1 LRHKIKIMDFTNS
14 LMQWYLQNKRDLPWR
29 KTVNPY
35 KIWLSEIML
44 QQTRVAQGTP
54 YFFSFIKAFPTVFDL
69 AAANEEKVLKL
80 WQGLGYYSRARNLH
94 KTAQYVA
101 NELSGVFPDNY
112 NDLIKLKGV
121 GEYTAA
127 AIASFSYNEA
137 VPVVDGNVFRVLS
150 RYFDVEA
157 DIAAISTKKEFTALA
172 FELMPKDNPAI
183 FNQAIMEFGA
193 LQCVPKSPNCGV
205 CIFNTSCAAMQKKKV
220 DQLPFKSKK
229 LKVRNRFFNYLV
241 VSDDN
246 ENTIIQKRI
255 AKGIWHNLYE
265 FPLIETERVED
276 FDCIANLIQSD
287 FFKGNEIVGISES
300 NPETI
305 IHKLSHQ
312 HLHIKFWK
320 IKVNGTIKNAIN
332 SKTVKTFPFPIVIHN
347 FIEKDFLS

>member
-1 LRHKIKIMDFTNS
+1 MNFTNA
-14 LMQWYLQNKRDLPWR
+14 LTQWYLENRRDLPWR

-54 YFFSFIKAFPTVFDL
+54 YFLSFVSAFPTVFDL
-69 AAANEEKVLKL
+69 AKANEEQVLKL

-101 NELSGVFPDNY
+101 YELSGKFPDNY
-112 NDLIKLKGV
+112 NDLLKLKGV

-150 RYFDVEA
+150 RYFDVET
-157 DIAAISTKKEFTALA
+157 DIASASAKKEFAALA
-172 FELMPKDNPAI
+172 FELMPKDNPAL

-193 LQCVPKSPNCGV
+193 LQCVPKSPKCGI
-205 CIFNTSCAAMQKKKV
+205 CIFNSSCAALQKKKV
-220 DQLPFKSKK
+220 DQLPVKSKK

-241 VSDDN
+241 VSDDDA
-246 ENTIIQKRI
+246 NTIIQKRT
-255 AKGIWHNLYE
+255 AKGIWQNLYE
-265 FPLIETERVED
+265 FPLLETDAPED
-276 FDCIANLIQSD
+276 FDFISTNIQDEFFANNTITSIEDCSD
-287 FFKGNEIVGISES
+287 KA
-300 NPETI
+300 I

-320 IKVNGTIKNAIN
+320 IKVDGTIENGVDA
-332 SKTVKTFPFPIVIHN
+332 TTLRTFPFPIVIFN
-347 FIEKDFLS
+347 FIEMN

>member
-1 LRHKIKIMDFTNS
+1 MDFTNS
-14 LMQWYLQNKRDLPWR
+14 LTQWYLQNKRDLPWR

-54 YFFSFIKAFPTVFDL
+54 YFLSFTTAFPTVFDL
-69 AAANEEKVLKL
+69 AAANEEQVLKL

-101 NELSGVFPDNY
+101 NELSGIFPDNY
-112 NDLIKLKGV
+112 NDLLKLKGV

-127 AIASFSYNEA
+127 AIASFSYNEV

-150 RYFDVEA
+150 RYFDVET
-157 DIAAISTKKEFTALA
+157 DIASAYAKKEFAALA
-172 FELMPKDNPAI
+172 FELMPKHNPGV

-193 LQCVPKSPNCGV
+193 LQCVPKSPNCGI
-205 CIFNTSCAAMQKKKV
+205 CIFNTSCAALQKKKV
-220 DQLPFKSKK
+220 DQLPVKSKK

-276 FDCIANLIQSD
+276 FDCISNLIQSD

-312 HLHIKFWK
+312 HLYIKFWK
-320 IKVNGTIKNAIN
+320 VKVNGTIKNAIN
-332 SKTVKTFPFPIVIHN
+332 SDTLKTFPFPIVIHN

>member
-1 LRHKIKIMDFTNS
+1 
-14 LMQWYLQNKRDLPWR
+14 
-29 KTVNPY
+29 
-35 KIWLSEIML
+35 ML

-54 YFFSFIKAFPTVFDL
+54 YFISFTTNFPTVFDL
-69 AAANEEKVLKL
+69 AEANEEQVLKL

-94 KTAQYVA
+94 KTAQFVA
-101 NELSGVFPDNY
+101 TELSGVFPDNY
-112 NDLIKLKGV
+112 NDLLKLKGV

-150 RYFDVEA
+150 RYFDVET
-157 DIAAISTKKEFTALA
+157 DIASASAKKEFAALA
-172 FELMPKDNPAI
+172 FELMPKDNPAL

-205 CIFNTSCAAMQKKKV
+205 CVFNESCAALQKKKV
-220 DQLPFKSKK
+220 DQLPVKSKK

-246 ENTIIQKRI
+246 DNTIIQKRT

-265 FPLIETERVED
+265 FPLIETEKDED
-276 FDCIANLIQSD
+276 FENITKQIQSD
-287 FFKGNEIVGISES
+287 FFKENNPSVSELAKQIKS
-300 NPETI
+300 ILEYNPESI

-320 IKVNGTIKNAIN
+320 VKVQGVVENGIDAT
-332 SKTVKTFPFPIVIHN
+332 TLKTFPFPIVIHN
-347 FIEKDFLS
+347 FIEKDFLN

>member
-1 LRHKIKIMDFTNS
+1 MDFTNS
-14 LMQWYLQNKRDLPWR
+14 LTQWYLQNKRDLPWR

-54 YFFSFIKAFPTVFDL
+54 YFLSFTTAFPTVFDL
-69 AAANEEKVLKL
+69 AAANEEQVLKL

-101 NELSGVFPDNY
+101 NELSGIFPDNY
-112 NDLIKLKGV
+112 NDLLKLKGV

-150 RYFDVEA
+150 RYFDVET
-157 DIAAISTKKEFTALA
+157 DIAAASAKKEFAALA
-172 FELMPKDNPAI
+172 FELMPKGNPAI

-193 LQCVPKSPNCGV
+193 LQCVPKSPNCGICV
-205 CIFNTSCAAMQKKKV
+205 FNTSCAALQKKKV
-220 DQLPFKSKK
+220 DQLPVKSKK

-276 FDCIANLIQSD
+276 SDCISNLIQSD

-320 IKVNGTIKNAIN
+320 VKVNGTIKNAIN
-332 SKTVKTFPFPIVIHN
+332 SDTLKTFPFPIVIHN

>member
-1 LRHKIKIMDFTNS
+1 MDFTNS
-14 LMQWYLQNKRDLPWR
+14 LTQWYLQNKRDLPWR

-54 YFFSFIKAFPTVFDL
+54 YFLSFTTAFPTVFDL
-69 AAANEEKVLKL
+69 AAANEEQVLKL

-101 NELSGVFPDNY
+101 NELSGIFPDNY
-112 NDLIKLKGV
+112 NDLLKLKGV

-150 RYFDVEA
+150 RYFDVET
-157 DIAAISTKKEFTALA
+157 DIAAASAKKEFAALA
-172 FELMPKDNPAI
+172 FELMPKHNPGV

-193 LQCVPKSPNCGV
+193 LQCVPKSPNCGI
-205 CIFNTSCAAMQKKKV
+205 CIFNTSCAALQKKKV
-220 DQLPFKSKK
+220 DQLPVKSKK

-276 FDCIANLIQSD
+276 FDCISNLIQSD

-312 HLHIKFWK
+312 HLYIKFWK
-320 IKVNGTIKNAIN
+320 VKVNGTIKNAIN
-332 SKTVKTFPFPIVIHN
+332 SDTLKTFPFPIVIHN